1 MPPAV
6 KIEPVVAE
14 VASVVRVE
22 LTPPA
27 AVSRPLRAVV
37 PVTARALEPM
47 VAPPIAKDVAE
58 AEPSDGL
65 KLEEMVH
72 AMVSTISPT
81 AAAVPSTTVEP
92 VVAVYSE
99 VESLEP
105 L

>member
-1 MPPAV
+1 V
-6 KIEPVVAE
+6 LD
-14 VASVVRVE
+14 VASVTSVE

-27 AVSRPLRAVV
+27 AVRRPLRAVV
-37 PVTARALEPM
+37 PVTARALLPI
-47 VAPPIAKDVAE
+47 VAPPRAKDVAL

-81 AAAVPSTTVEP
+81 AQAVPSTTVEP

>member
-1 MPPAV
+1 M
-6 KIEPVVAE
+6 EPVVAE

-47 VAPPIAKDVAE
+47 VAPPIAKDVAV
-58 AEPSDGL
+58 ATPSAGFSVVDT
-65 KLEEMVH
+65 VH
-72 AMVSTISPT
+72 AMVSTISLR
-81 AAAVPSTTVEP
+81 AQAVPRTTEVP
-92 VVAVYSE
+92 LVAVYS
-99 VESLEP
+99 VMESLEP